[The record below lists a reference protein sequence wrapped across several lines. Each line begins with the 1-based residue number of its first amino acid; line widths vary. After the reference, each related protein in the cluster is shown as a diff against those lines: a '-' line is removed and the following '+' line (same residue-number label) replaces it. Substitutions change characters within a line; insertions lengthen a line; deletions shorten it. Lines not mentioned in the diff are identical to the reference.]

1 MVKLVAGLGNPG
13 RKYSK
18 TRHNLGYMVVD
29 LLAKRF
35 ESSFRKKKGD
45 FRQSAV
51 SISGRNILLMKP
63 TAFMNLSGVAVKQ
76 AAEYHGFDPSE
87 ILVVCDDINIPA
99 GKIRI
104 RDRGSDGGHKGLRS
118 TIEELQTEDFPRLR
132 MGIGIPEE
140 VDHPVEAFVLEK
152 FSKDERESVAKM
164 IEDAV
169 TAVETIIE
177 QDLEAAQQKY
187 N

>member
-1 MVKLVAGLGNPG
+1 MVKLVVGLGNPG

-51 SISGRNILLMKP
+51 SISGRNILLIKP
-63 TAFMNLSGVAVKQ
+63 TAYMNLSGVAVKQ
-76 AAEYHGFDPSE
+76 AAEYHGFDPCE
-87 ILVVCDDINIPA
+87 ILVVCDDFNLPS

-118 TIEELQTEDFPRLR
+118 TIEELQTENFPRLR
-132 MGIGIPEE
+132 MGIGLPEE
-140 VDHPVEAFVLEK
+140 IDYPVEAFVLEN
-152 FSKDERESVAKM
+152 FGKDERKAAEKM
-164 IEDAV
+164 IEDAA

-177 QDLEAAQQKY
+177 QDIEAAQHKY